1 MNTWTVSDPEEAKK
15 NVRDCLKM
23 IIDAKKEYGDNEF
36 LNMLETKMNKLAESV
51 EKLKGDK

>member
-1 MNTWTVSDPEEAKK
+1 
-15 NVRDCLKM
+15 M